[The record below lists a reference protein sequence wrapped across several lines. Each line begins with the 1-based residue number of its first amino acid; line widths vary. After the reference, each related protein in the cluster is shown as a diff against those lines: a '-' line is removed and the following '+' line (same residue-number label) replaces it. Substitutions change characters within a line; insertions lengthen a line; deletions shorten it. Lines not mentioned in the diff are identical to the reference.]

1 MTPIYTLAFEDKE
14 GRFLYS
20 KVSKI
25 DGNISIEY
33 YGIKNS
39 WEAFCFSYILNL
51 AIK

>member
-1 MTPIYTLAFEDKE
+1 MTPINTLAFEDKE

-20 KVSKI
+20 KDSKI
-25 DGNISIEY
+25 DGNISKEFL
-33 YGIKNS
+33 GIIDS